1 MTTYLEFEKPIAELE
16 SKISELRHLP
26 NSGDVDIAEEVM
38 RLQDKAQKQVRAIY
52 AKLTPWQ
59 RVQVARHGERPHA
72 QRYIDRLITD
82 YTPLAG
88 DRAFA
93 EDAAI
98 VGGLG
103 RLQGRSV
110 VVLGQE
116 KGDDTESRIRHNFG
130 MAKPE
135 GYRKA
140 QRLMRLADR
149 FKIPVVALVDT
160 PGAYPGLDAE
170 ARGQGEAIATS
181 IDTCLGLGVPLV
193 SVVIGE
199 GGSGGA
205 LAIASADRVYML
217 ENSVYSVITPEGC
230 ASILWRS
237 NTNAQDAADAMK
249 MTAQDLKKLEVIDEV
264 IPEPMGGAHRAPEE
278 TMDSVG
284 KVIAA
289 ALDELSKLD
298 PDSLRRRRQEKFL
311 AMGKKGLKVIPE
323 EEEVK
328 KPSAKVRQRMPH
340 LW

>member
-1 MTTYLEFEKPIAELE
+1 MTTYLEFEKPVAELE
-16 SKISELRHLP
+16 SKIAELRHVP
-26 NSGDVDIAEEVM
+26 NSAEVDIADEVM
-38 RLQDKAQKQVRAIY
+38 RLQEKVQKLLRVTY
-52 AKLTPWQ
+52 ARLTPWQ
-59 RVQVARHGERPHA
+59 RVQVARHAERPHA

-88 DRAFA
+88 DRVFG

-98 VGGLG
+98 VGGIG
-103 RLQGRSV
+103 RLDGRSV

-116 KGDDTESRIRHNFG
+116 KGDDTESRLKHNFG
-130 MAKPE
+130 MARPE

-149 FKIPVVALVDT
+149 FNLPVLTFVDT

-170 ARGQGEAIATS
+170 ERGQAEAIAAS
-181 IDTCLGLGVPLV
+181 IDTCLAIGVPLV

-237 NTNAQDAADAMK
+237 NANAQDAAEAMK
-249 MTAQDLKKLEVIDEV
+249 MTAADLKKLDVIDEV
-264 IPEPMGGAHRAPEE
+264 IPEPMGGAHRSPDE
-278 TMDSVG
+278 TIDAVG
-284 KVIAA
+284 KVVSG
-289 ALDELSKLD
+289 ALADLAQLD
-298 PDSLRRRRQEKFL
+298 RDTLRRQRQEKFL
-311 AMGKKGLKVIPE
+311 AMGKKGL
-323 EEEVK
+323 
-328 KPSAKVRQRMPH
+328 
-340 LW
+340 

>member
-38 RLQDKAQKQVRAIY
+38 RLQDKAQKQIRAIY
-52 AKLTPWQ
+52 AKLSPWQ

-116 KGDDTESRIRHNFG
+116 KGDDTESRIKHNFG

-181 IDTCLGLGVPLV
+181 IDTCLGIGVPLV

-278 TMDSVG
+278 AIDSVG
-284 KVIAA
+284 KVIVE
-289 ALDELSKLD
+289 ALDELSALD
-298 PDSLRRRRQEKFL
+298 SETLRRRRQEKFL
-311 AMGKKGLKVIPE
+311 AMGKKGL
-323 EEEVK
+323 
-328 KPSAKVRQRMPH
+328 
-340 LW
+340 

>member
-38 RLQDKAQKQVRAIY
+38 RLQEKAQKQVRAIY

-103 RLQGRSV
+103 RLAGRSV

-116 KGDDTESRIRHNFG
+116 KGDDTESRIKHNFG

-149 FKIPVVALVDT
+149 FRIPVVALVDT

-181 IDTCLGLGVPLV
+181 IDTCLSLGVPLV

-249 MTAQDLKKLEVIDEV
+249 MTAQDLRKLEVIDDV

-278 TMDSVG
+278 TIDAVG
-284 KVIAA
+284 KVVAA

-298 PDSLRRRRQEKFL
+298 PETLRRRRQEKFL
-311 AMGKKGLKVIPE
+311 AMGKKGL
-323 EEEVK
+323 
-328 KPSAKVRQRMPH
+328 
-340 LW
+340 

>member
-16 SKISELRHLP
+16 SKIAELRHLP

-38 RLQDKAQKQVRAIY
+38 RLQDKVQKQIRATY

-59 RVQVARHGERPHA
+59 RVQVARHAERPHA

-88 DRAFA
+88 DRAFG
-93 EDAAI
+93 EDAAV

-103 RLQGRSV
+103 RLNGRSV
-110 VVLGQE
+110 MVLGQE
-116 KGDDTESRIRHNFG
+116 KGDDTESRLKHNFG
-130 MAKPE
+130 MARPE

-140 QRLMRLADR
+140 QRLMQLADR
-149 FKIPVVALVDT
+149 FKLPVLTLVDT

-170 ARGQGEAIATS
+170 ARGQAEAIARS
-181 IDTCLGLGVPLV
+181 IDACLEIGVPLV

-230 ASILWRS
+230 ASILWR
-237 NTNAQDAADAMK
+237 NNANAQDAAEAMK
-249 MTAQDLKKLEVIDEV
+249 VTAVDLKKLEVIDEV
-264 IPEPMGGAHRAPEE
+264 IPEPMGGAHRAPDEAI
-278 TMDSVG
+278 DAVG
-284 KVIAA
+284 KVVSQAIG
-289 ALDELSKLD
+289 ELSQFD
-298 PDSLRRRRQEKFL
+298 PDTLRRRRQDKFL
-311 AMGKKGLKVIPE
+311 AMGKKGL
-323 EEEVK
+323 
-328 KPSAKVRQRMPH
+328 
-340 LW
+340 

>member
-16 SKISELRHLP
+16 SKIAELRHLP

-38 RLQDKAQKQVRAIY
+38 RLQDKVQKQIRATY
-52 AKLTPWQ
+52 ARLTPWQ
-59 RVQVARHGERPHA
+59 RVLVARHAERPHA

-88 DRAFA
+88 DRSFG
-93 EDAAI
+93 EDLAI
-98 VGGLG
+98 VGGMG
-103 RLQGRSV
+103 RLQGRSI

-116 KGDDTESRIRHNFG
+116 KGDDTDSRIKHNFG
-130 MAKPE
+130 MARPE

-140 QRLMRLADR
+140 QRLMKLAERFRL
-149 FKIPVVALVDT
+149 PVVTFVDT

-170 ARGQGEAIATS
+170 ARGQAEAIASS
-181 IDTCLGLGVPLV
+181 IDTCLAIGVPLV

-237 NTNAQDAADAMK
+237 NANAQDAAEAMK
-249 MTAQDLKKLEVIDEV
+249 MTAADLKKFEIIDEV
-264 IPEPMGGAHRAPEE
+264 IPEPMGGAHRSPDEAID
-278 TMDSVG
+278 TVG
-284 KVIAA
+284 KVVNQ
-289 ALDELSKLD
+289 ALGELSQLD
-298 PDSLRRRRQEKFL
+298 ANTLRQRRQDKFL
-311 AMGKKGLKVIPE
+311 AMGKKGF
-323 EEEVK
+323 
-328 KPSAKVRQRMPH
+328 
-340 LW
+340 

>member
-1 MTTYLEFEKPIAELE
+1 MTTYLEFEKPVAELE
-16 SKISELRHLP
+16 SKIAELRHVP
-26 NSGDVDIAEEVM
+26 NSAEVDIADEVM
-38 RLQDKAQKQVRAIY
+38 RLQEKVQKLLRATY
-52 AKLTPWQ
+52 ARLTPWQ
-59 RVQVARHGERPHA
+59 RVQVARHAERPHA

-88 DRAFA
+88 DRVFG

-98 VGGLG
+98 VGGIG
-103 RLQGRSV
+103 RLDGRSV

-116 KGDDTESRIRHNFG
+116 KGDDTESRLKHNFG
-130 MAKPE
+130 MARPE

-149 FKIPVVALVDT
+149 FNLPVLTFVDT

-170 ARGQGEAIATS
+170 ERGQAEAIAAS
-181 IDTCLGLGVPLV
+181 IDTCLAIGVPLV

-237 NTNAQDAADAMK
+237 NANAQDAAEAMK
-249 MTAQDLKKLEVIDEV
+249 MTAADLKKLDVIDEV
-264 IPEPMGGAHRAPEE
+264 IPEPMGGAHRSPDE
-278 TMDSVG
+278 TIDAVG
-284 KVIAA
+284 KVVSG
-289 ALDELSKLD
+289 ALADLAQLD
-298 PDSLRRRRQEKFL
+298 RDTLRRQRQDKFL
-311 AMGKKGLKVIPE
+311 AMGKKGL
-323 EEEVK
+323 
-328 KPSAKVRQRMPH
+328 
-340 LW
+340 

>member
-38 RLQDKAQKQVRAIY
+38 RLQDKVQKLLRATY

-59 RVQVARHGERPHA
+59 RVLVARHAERPHA

-88 DRAFA
+88 DRAFG
-93 EDAAI
+93 EDAAV

-103 RLQGRSV
+103 RLEGRSI

-116 KGDDTESRIRHNFG
+116 KGDDTDLRLKHNFG
-130 MAKPE
+130 MARPE

-140 QRLMRLADR
+140 QRLMHLADR
-149 FKIPVVALVDT
+149 FRLPVLTLVDT
-160 PGAYPGLDAE
+160 PGAYPGMDAE
-170 ARGQGEAIATS
+170 ARGQAEAIARS
-181 IDTCLGLGVPLV
+181 IDTCLGIGVPLV

-237 NTNAQDAADAMK
+237 NANAEEAAEAMK
-249 MTAQDLKKLEVIDEV
+249 MTATDLKKLEVIDEV
-264 IPEPMGGAHRAPEE
+264 IPEPMGGAHRAPDEAI
-278 TMDSVG
+278 DAVG
-284 KVIAA
+284 KVITQAMG
-289 ALDELSKLD
+289 ELSQLD
-298 PDSLRRRRQEKFL
+298 PDALRRHRQDKFL
-311 AMGKKGLKVIPE
+311 AMGKKGL
-323 EEEVK
+323 
-328 KPSAKVRQRMPH
+328 
-340 LW
+340 

>member
-16 SKISELRHLP
+16 SKIAELRHLP

-38 RLQDKAQKQVRAIY
+38 RLQEKVQKQLRATY

-59 RVQVARHGERPHA
+59 RVLVARHAERPHA

-82 YTPLAG
+82 FTPLAG

-98 VGGLG
+98 IGGLG
-103 RLQGRSV
+103 RLGGRSIV
-110 VVLGQE
+110 VIGQE
-116 KGDDTESRIRHNFG
+116 KGDDTESRIKHNFG
-130 MAKPE
+130 MARPE

-140 QRLMRLADR
+140 QRLMGLADR
-149 FKIPVVALVDT
+149 FRLPVLTFVDT

-170 ARGQGEAIATS
+170 ERGQAEAIASS
-181 IDTCLGLGVPLV
+181 IDTCLGIGVPLV

-237 NTNAQDAADAMK
+237 NANAQDAAEAMK
-249 MTAQDLKKLEVIDEV
+249 MTAADLKKLDVIDEV
-264 IPEPMGGAHRAPEE
+264 IPEPMGGAHRSPDE
-278 TMDSVG
+278 TMDTVG
-284 KVIAA
+284 KVIAEA
-289 ALDELSKLD
+289 FAELARLD
-298 PDSLRRRRQEKFL
+298 PETLRQRRQEKFL
-311 AMGKKGLKVIPE
+311 AMGKKGL
-323 EEEVK
+323 
-328 KPSAKVRQRMPH
+328 
-340 LW
+340 

>member
-1 MTTYLEFEKPIAELE
+1 MTTYLEFEKPVAELE
-16 SKISELRHLP
+16 SKIAELRHVP
-26 NSGDVDIAEEVM
+26 NSAEVDIADEVM
-38 RLQDKAQKQVRAIY
+38 RLQEKVQKLLRATY
-52 AKLTPWQ
+52 ARLTPWQ
-59 RVQVARHGERPHA
+59 RVQVARHAERPHA

-88 DRAFA
+88 DRVFG

-98 VGGLG
+98 VGGIG
-103 RLQGRSV
+103 RLEGRSV

-116 KGDDTESRIRHNFG
+116 KGDDTESRLKHNFG
-130 MAKPE
+130 MARPE

-149 FKIPVVALVDT
+149 FNLPVLTFVDT

-170 ARGQGEAIATS
+170 ERGQAEAIAAS
-181 IDTCLGLGVPLV
+181 IDTCLAIGVPLV

-237 NTNAQDAADAMK
+237 NANAQDAAEAMK
-249 MTAQDLKKLEVIDEV
+249 MTAADLKKLDVIDEV
-264 IPEPMGGAHRAPEE
+264 IPEPMGGAHRSPDE
-278 TMDSVG
+278 TIDAVG
-284 KVIAA
+284 KVVSG
-289 ALDELSKLD
+289 ALADLAQLD
-298 PDSLRRRRQEKFL
+298 RDTLRRQRQEKFL
-311 AMGKKGLKVIPE
+311 AMGKKGL
-323 EEEVK
+323 
-328 KPSAKVRQRMPH
+328 
-340 LW
+340 

>member
-181 IDTCLGLGVPLV
+181 IDTCLSLGVPLV

-311 AMGKKGLKVIPE
+311 AMGKKGL
-323 EEEVK
+323 
-328 KPSAKVRQRMPH
+328 
-340 LW
+340 

>member
-1 MTTYLEFEKPIAELE
+1 MTTYLDFEKPIADLE
-16 SKISELRHLP
+16 GKISELRHLP
-26 NSGDVDIAEEVM
+26 NSADVDIADEVM
-38 RLQDKAQKQVRAIY
+38 RLQVKIDKQIRATY
-52 AKLTPWQ
+52 AKLTAWQ
-59 RVQVARHGERPHA
+59 RVQVARHAARPHA

-93 EDAAI
+93 DDAAI

-116 KGDDTESRIRHNFG
+116 KGDDTDSRIKHNFG

-149 FKIPVVALVDT
+149 FRIPVVALVDT

-170 ARGQGEAIATS
+170 ARGQGEAIASS
-181 IDTCLGLGVPLV
+181 IDTCLSLGVPLV

-230 ASILWRS
+230 ASILWRD
-237 NTNAQDAADAMK
+237 NANARDAAEAMK
-249 MTAQDLKKLEVIDEV
+249 MTAADLKKLEIIDEV
-264 IPEPMGGAHRAPEE
+264 IPEPVGGAHRAPDEAI
-278 TMDSVG
+278 DAVG
-284 KVIAA
+284 KMIGQ
-289 ALDELSKLD
+289 ALEELAPLD
-298 PDSLRRRRQEKFL
+298 ADTLRQRRQDKFL
-311 AMGKKGLKVIPE
+311 AMGKKGL
-323 EEEVK
+323 
-328 KPSAKVRQRMPH
+328 
-340 LW
+340 